1 MKQILPSASLPR
13 SGPPARR
20 KLILFKIV
28 AMLLGLSVA
37 VLLAEVVLRV
47 AFPRRLA
54 SASNERD
61 LFCVFDPELGRV
73 PKPDFSAVH
82 QSYGFSVIV
91 RQTGFGLRGP
101 EDLRVEKQPG
111 RRRVLVLGDSYVWGF
126 GVNQSEL
133 FSEPEVHQSA
143 DELLNFGV
151 SGYGTD
157 QELLYYLRRGTN
169 FGVDEVVLAFT
180 PYNDIENNLAAEQYG
195 YAKPYFTLADR
206 LTLHRDHV
214 RPRPLQGR
222 LNQFRLRSRVWNLID
237 EGVRSMENSVAR
249 SRGVGGVAAA
259 RAVILRPED
268 VTARDRA
275 GVELTLAILLRLRD
289 EVKARG
295 AEFSVIFIPYKP
307 HVRSGAES
315 NHPLVPLIAAGLA
328 RAGVNYREPY
338 PEFVKAEQGGVPMY
352 NSLDNH
358 FSPAGHALFAQ
369 FLTRT
374 GRAAAAL
381 NTYGAPAR

>member
-1 MKQILPSASLPR
+1 MKQNLPTASLPR
-13 SGPPARR
+13 SGPLSRS
-20 KLILFKIV
+20 KLILFKMV
-28 AMLLGLSVA
+28 ALLLGLLVA

-54 SASNERD
+54 SAGNERD
-61 LFCVFDPELGRV
+61 FFCVFDPELGWM
-73 PKPDFSAVH
+73 PKTNFSALH
-82 QSYGFSVIV
+82 QSYGFSVVV
-91 RQTGFGLRGP
+91 RQNGFGLRGP
-101 EDLRVEKQPG
+101 DELRVEKQPG
-111 RRRVLVLGDSYVWGF
+111 RRRVLVLGDSYVWGY

-133 FSEPEVHQSA
+133 FSEPEVHKSP

-169 FGVDEVVLAFT
+169 FGVDEVVLALT

-195 YAKPYFTLADR
+195 YAKPYFTLADG

-214 RPRPLQGR
+214 RPRRLQGG

-237 EGVRSMENSVAR
+237 EGVRSIENSVAR
-249 SRGVGGVAAA
+249 SRGAGGAAAA
-259 RAVILRPED
+259 RALILSPED

-307 HVRSGAES
+307 HVLSGTES

-352 NSLDNH
+352 NNLDNH

-381 NTYGAPAR
+381 NTYAAPAR